1 MDFFSK
7 PAIEVTTLALDG
19 LAARHNALISNIS
32 NAETPGY
39 KRVDVKFEDQLSN
52 IIQRDKLS
60 EQIKDENSLD
70 NGPGTPG
77 LMFIGNSLIPHGV
90 GFSEDQSVN
99 NYNYFKPEVVA
110 DDNAPLDAK
119 GNSVNIESE
128 MVELAKNGTKYEALS
143 TLQQKEFGSLSEI
156 IKGAT

>member
-7 PAIEVTTLALDG
+7 TSMDVATLALDG
-19 LAARHNALISNIS
+19 LAARHNALLSNIS

-39 KRVDVKFEDQLSN
+39 KRVDVKFEDQLKN
-52 IIQRDKLS
+52 IINNDNLS
-60 EQIKDENSLD
+60 EENKMANSVG

-77 LMFIGNSLIPHGV
+77 LVFVANSLIPQGV
-90 GFSEDQSVN
+90 SFNNDNKFQSN
-99 NYNYFKPEVVA
+99 TFQPEVIA
-110 DDNAPLDAK
+110 DDNAPVDAK

-128 MVELAKNGTKYEALS
+128 MVELAKNGTKYEALT
-143 TLQQKEFGSLSEI
+143 TLQQKEFAMLSET